1 MVLADAH
8 DRKSS
13 WRRATGGAPTSL
25 IRRSSNSQTTPNKE
39 EFPSRQKIYLS
50 DFFQRVDF
58 EFIDTEQRFQEESN
72 FERKMAKKRKSKILD
87 DDEFR
92 EAYGFVRRNSMTAR
106 TRILT
111 RQAKVSSRFTYRSFH
126 PMGSR
131 KSFLKSRWDPIW
143 CSEL

>member
-13 WRRATGGAPTSL
+13 WRRATRGAAPPL

-50 DFFQRVDF
+50 DFFDQDRI
-58 EFIDTEQRFQEESN
+58 EFIDTEQRDQNEESS

-92 EAYGFVRRNSMTAR
+92 EAYGFVRRNSLAR

-111 RQAKVSSRFTYRSFH
+111 RQAKVSLSDNTPH
-126 PMGSR
+126 R
-131 KSFLKSRWDPIW
+131 KHY
-143 CSEL
+143 